1 MEMGFSKIVS
11 EKALFLNLGKA
22 GEPLTLALE
31 WIEAHTDDPDFN
43 EELKIVG

>member
-1 MEMGFSKIVS
+1 MGFTKTVA

-22 GEPLTLALE
+22 GEPLALALE
-31 WIEAHTDDPDFN
+31 WIDAHTDDADFN